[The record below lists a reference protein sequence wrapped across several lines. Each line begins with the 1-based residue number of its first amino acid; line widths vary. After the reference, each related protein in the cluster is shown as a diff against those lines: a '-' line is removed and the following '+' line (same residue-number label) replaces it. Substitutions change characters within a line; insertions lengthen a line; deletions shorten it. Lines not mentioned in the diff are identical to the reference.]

1 MPTPDFGSELSGL
14 DFDNIIG
21 GPLTAV
27 IEAQAQAAETSIGFI
42 NDIGLQYDE
51 GELKPVMAT
60 FSYFKDSQDVE
71 GNINRRKH
79 RLQVPVLAIVPIPF
93 MTFDDVWLNF
103 KVNLNSIE
111 SRSKDR
117 NTKLNVSGRAGFGP
131 VRIKAAYAKQWTRKD
146 VGQLSRS
153 YGMNVQVHAVQDA
166 MPEGMERVLNILEQ
180 VATAEV
186 NPYNAIKAI
195 EQITQ
200 TTAFEPDVT
209 LEGVGQIN
217 TVSQTDDAGLATK
230 GAGYNYTKSFYF
242 DLSDSNGSGA
252 RVRVDVPNTWVSDA
266 NGDPEFA
273 GLNHVIV
280 SKGSGFNAGT
290 GSATGDAD
298 ASNVNYDTLL
308 WDFEWEANADGEITK
323 INEISNIADVI
334 AGLCVSA
341 NSNTDG
347 GPMNVF
353 SNVPL
358 YSGSGGGVGAQ
369 AATIII
375 NHSDGTLDITLDSN
389 ASTSGYMEGDV
400 LGVDNQFLGGNGG
413 GATVRVTDTDHLPTY
428 HERVIIC
435 DAAGG
440 EGYGAK
446 FRVTVPGVE
455 NPVVTQ
461 ANIELVDGGRDYAAS
476 TLITIANPSGP
487 GAVEAKIGRVG

>member
-103 KVNLNSIE
+103 VNLNSIE
-111 SRSKDR
+111 SRSRDR
-117 NTKLNVSGRAGFGP
+117 NTNLKASGRLGFGP
-131 VRIKAAYAKQWTRKD
+131 VKIKAAYAKQWTRKD

-209 LEGVGQIN
+209 LEGVGRSIVN
-217 TVSQTDDAGLATK
+217 FDQTNEAGDATK
-230 GAGYNYTKSFYF
+230 GAGYNYTRVST
-242 DLSDSNGSGA
+242 LTSNSNGSGA
-252 RVRVDVPNTWVSDA
+252 RAMCQTRGRVIIPMINRIPQTC
-266 NGDPEFA
+266 G

-280 SKGSGFNAGT
+280 DEGFRISDQATGSASSADAPATSILQALLERMT
-290 GSATGDAD
+290 GSATWT
-298 ASNVNYDTLL
+298 V
-308 WDFEWEANADGEITK
+308 TK
-323 INEISNIADVI
+323 
-334 AGLCVSA
+334 
-341 NSNTDG
+341 
-347 GPMNVF
+347 
-353 SNVPL
+353 
-358 YSGSGGGVGAQ
+358 
-369 AATIII
+369 
-375 NHSDGTLDITLDSN
+375 
-389 ASTSGYMEGDV
+389 STRSQKS
-400 LGVDNQFLGGNGG
+400 L
-413 GATVRVTDTDHLPTY
+413 T
-428 HERVIIC
+428 
-435 DAAGG
+435 
-440 EGYGAK
+440 
-446 FRVTVPGVE
+446 
-455 NPVVTQ
+455 
-461 ANIELVDGGRDYAAS
+461 
-476 TLITIANPSGP
+476 
-487 GAVEAKIGRVG
+487 

>member
-51 GELKPVMAT
+51 GDLKPVMAT
-60 FSYFKDSQDVE
+60 FSYFKDSQDVD
-71 GNINRRKH
+71 GSVNRRKH

-117 NTKLNVSGRAGFGP
+117 NTKLDVSGRAGFGP
-131 VRIKAAYAKQWTRKD
+131 VKIKAAYAKQWTRKD

-200 TTAFEPDVT
+200 TAAFEPDVT
-209 LEGVGQIN
+209 LEGVGQIVN
-217 TVSQTDDAGLATK
+217 FNQTNEAGDATK
-230 GAGYNYTKSFYF
+230 GSGYNYTQSFYF
-242 DLSDSNGSGA
+242 DINKDGTGA
-252 RVRVDVPNTWVSDA
+252 RVRVDVPNTWEYNSNDQQDPA
-266 NGDPEFA
+266 NFG

-280 SKGSGFNAGT
+280 DKGSGYSDQATLHTVSSDQSNPASAVGT
-290 GSATGDAD
+290 DD
-298 ASNVNYDTLL
+298 
-308 WDFEWEANADGEITK
+308 WEMTWTVTNGEITEITG
-323 INEISNIADVI
+323 INHGAIATLFARGVDQDKLNNIPNVD
-334 AGLCVSA
+334 LFSA
-341 NSNTDG
+341 
-347 GPMNVF
+347 
-353 SNVPL
+353 
-358 YSGSGGGVGAQ
+358 SGGGVGAR
-369 AATIII
+369 ASLIEI
-375 NHSDGTLDITLDSN
+375 NPADGSLDITLDVT
-389 ASTSGYMEGDV
+389 ASTSGYMVGDV
-400 LGVDNQFLGGNGG
+400 LSVDNQLIGGNGG
-413 GATVRVTDTDHLPTY
+413 GATVRVTETDHLPTY

-435 DAAGG
+435 DAMGG